1 MDICTNH
8 APGSEVIEQML
19 IVLFPFSF
27 ERIKFLV
34 EEFLI

>member
-1 MDICTNH
+1 MDACTYH
-8 APGSEVIEQML
+8 TPGSEVIEQML

-34 EEFLI
+34 EEFFI